1 MKRTER
7 ISHYLRLPM
16 RAAVLGL
23 IAAYRILLSPL
34 LTAFFGPACR
44 FEPSCSL
51 YASEAVSEH
60 GILRGGLMAVRR
72 LLRCHPLG
80 GHGYDPVLTVRPSGS
95 VPGKEIFWIHES

>member
-1 MKRTER
+1 MKRAEK
-7 ISHYLRLPM
+7 ISRYLRLSI
-16 RAAVLGL
+16 RAAMLGL

-34 LTAFFGPACR
+34 LTALFGPACR

-60 GILRGGLMAVRR
+60 GILRGGLMAARR

-80 GHGYDPVLTVRPSGS
+80 GHGYDPVPDGPPERISS
-95 VPGKEIFWIHES
+95 R